1 MSLQRPDVRFFHTL
15 AEAAEKRILESYLAS
30 HVIDIESK
38 PKEGFRFDPVTNV
51 DRETE
56 KLLRAMIADMYPG
69 HAILGE
75 EYGDN
80 GVQSA
85 YQWVIDPI
93 DGTRPFLC
101 GIPVWGCLLGLVENG
116 RAVMGMMSQPYT
128 GDRFWSDGTH
138 SWFSGR
144 FGEKQ
149 INTRQHVEL
158 HQAILHSTSPESVA
172 LYPDNNFDALQENVL
187 MTRYG
192 GECYAMA
199 MLAAGHI
206 DICVEYSLQPY
217 DIVPLIAVIEHA
229 GGVVT
234 TINGDRPEQ
243 GGAIVASA
251 NKALHEKVLNI
262 LTGRQQ

>member
-1 MSLQRPDVRFFHTL
+1 MNLKLPASGFLHEL
-15 AEAAEKRILESYLAS
+15 ADAAEKITLEGYLNN
-30 HVIDIESK
+30 HVIDIETK
-38 PKEGFRFDPVTNV
+38 PKDGFRFDPVTSV

-56 KLLRAMIADMYPG
+56 RVLRDIISERFPE

-75 EYGDN
+75 EFGESGKSN
-80 GVQSA
+80 L
-85 YQWVIDPI
+85 QWVIDPI

-101 GIPVWGCLLGLVENG
+101 GLPVWGCLIGLLENG

-128 GDRFWSDGTH
+128 GDRFWSDGQQ

-144 FGEKQ
+144 FGKKV
-149 INTRQHVEL
+149 IKTRQTREL
-158 HQAILHSTSPESVA
+158 HQAIVHTTSPESVA
-172 LYPDNNFDALQENVL
+172 LYESNNFSELSDQVL

-217 DIVPLIAVIEHA
+217 DIVPLIPVVEQA

-234 TINGDRPEQ
+234 TLDGKRAEN
-243 GGAIVASA
+243 GGAILASA
-251 NKALHEKVLNI
+251 NSALHEKALTLLNN
-262 LTGRQQ
+262 GR

>member
-1 MSLQRPDVRFFHTL
+1 MSLKLPATSFLHELADAAEEKTL
-15 AEAAEKRILESYLAS
+15 AGYLNN
-30 HVIDIESK
+30 HVIDIEIK
-38 PKEGFRFDPVTNV
+38 PKDGFRFDPVTNI

-56 KLLRAMIADMYPG
+56 RVLRDIISERFPD

-75 EYGDN
+75 EFGESGRGN
-80 GVQSA
+80 L
-85 YQWVIDPI
+85 QWVIDPI

-101 GIPVWGCLLGLVENG
+101 GLPVWGCLIGLLENG

-128 GDRFWSDGTH
+128 GDRFWSDGQR

-144 FGEKQ
+144 FGKKV
-149 INTRQHVEL
+149 IKTRQTREL
-158 HQAILHSTSPESVA
+158 HQAIMHTTSPETVA
-172 LYPDNNFDALQENVL
+172 LYESNNFTELSDQVL

-217 DIVPLIAVIEHA
+217 DIVPLIPVIEQA

-234 TINGDRPEQ
+234 TLDGKRAEN
-243 GGAIVASA
+243 GGAILASA
-251 NKALHEKVLNI
+251 NSVLHEKTLLLLNN
-262 LTGRQQ
+262 GR